1 MLYIKDILHRGI
13 THGNYIYRSFIF
25 FILSNITGFLMFLK
39 DRDLLKTIIG
49 IMIGTQMTSL
59 SANLMNQFIKPLAQF
74 MTVLIIKLFTFNTA
88 SVSFVEINF
97 SLIDIV
103 TTIGTVLLTVYAI
116 YLIWKFSTTEA
127 SVIYTYT
134 NNLITTYTEYYAKHP
149 A

>member
-1 MLYIKDILHRGI
+1 
-13 THGNYIYRSFIF
+13 
-25 FILSNITGFLMFLK
+25 MFLK